1 MDAEQLFQEH
11 LQVIDHIAQS
21 ICRRNGVR
29 EHEAEDFASDMRLK
43 LCENDFAVIRKFQG
57 KSSFTTYL
65 TVVISKAFLDY
76 RRRIW
81 GKWTPSSR
89 AKHLGTAAILLEK
102 LIYRD
107 GVTFDAACRALEE
120 RHGLTVERRKLQ
132 AILAE
137 LPRRSPR
144 RFEGGDELD
153 TLPSTERADEQALAD
168 ERYERLA
175 IAEQALGQALQKLSD
190 EDRAI
195 IRMAYYEGLSVA
207 EIARGLGVDQM
218 RLYPRIRQL
227 LASLRKT
234 LVGQGISAGFLED
247 PASG

>member
-1 MDAEQLFQEH
+1 MDAEQLFQQH

-21 ICRRNGVR
+21 ICRRNGVH

-65 TVVISKAFLDY
+65 TVVITKGFLDY

-89 AKHLGTAAILLEK
+89 AKRLGAVAILLEK
-102 LIYRD
+102 LVYRD
-107 GVTFDAACRALEE
+107 GCTFDSACQILEQK
-120 RHGLTVERRKLQ
+120 HGVTVGRRELRSM
-132 AILAE
+132 LAQ
-137 LPRRSPR
+137 LPRRAPR
-144 RFEGGDELD
+144 RFEGDDGLD
-153 TLPSTERADEQALAD
+153 TVPSADRADALALAG
-168 ERYERLA
+168 EREDRLA
-175 IAEQALGQALQKLSD
+175 TAEQALRRALDQLPD

-195 IRMAYYEGLSVA
+195 VRMLYFEGLSVA
-207 EIARGLGVDQM
+207 DIARGLRLEQM
-218 RLYPRIRQL
+218 RMYPRIRQL

-234 LVGQGISAGFLED
+234 LGGQGISGEFLVD
-247 PASG
+247 LNSS